1 MNMDGKLSQKTISRA
16 YPAKIIV
23 DIAEFILL
31 AGIGAAGVL
40 IHAYLRVPLKLP
52 GHHGIIYMALLL
64 SGRLISSKKFASSY
78 SSIGAAMM
86 LLIPLGFKDP
96 FIPVIYLFPGFIVDV
111 FYNKVSAVSS
121 KVLLM
126 AVVCGLAYMT
136 IPITRIVIVLFTGI
150 HFGSFAMGF
159 LFPLVMHFIF
169 GFAGGLIPAG
179 VSFFTKKKK

>member
-1 MNMDGKLSQKTISRA
+1 MNMDGKLSQKTISKA
-16 YPAKIIV
+16 FPAKIVV

-40 IHAYLRVPLKLP
+40 IHSYLRMPLKLP

-111 FYNKVSAVSS
+111 FYNKIAAVSS
-121 KVLLM
+121 KMLLL
-126 AVVCGLAYMT
+126 AIVCGLAYMT
-136 IPITRIVIVLFTGI
+136 IPVTRMVIELFTG
-150 HFGSFAMGF
+150 FPYGSIALGF
-159 LFPLVMHFIF
+159 FYALVMHFTF
-169 GFAGGLIPAG
+169 GFAGGLIPSG
-179 VSFFTKKKK
+179 VRFFTRKNK